1 MVYLK
6 RSKRFLSKAQKTTL
20 TLSPTTRHLVP
31 RLHCGL
37 TTCLQQSAHATSRI
51 LQKG

>member
-6 RSKRFLSKAQKTTL
+6 RSKRFLSKAQKTTP
-20 TLSPTTRHLVP
+20 TLSP
-31 RLHCGL
+31 
-37 TTCLQQSAHATSRI
+37 LQQSAHATSRI

>member
-20 TLSPTTRHLVP
+20 TLSSLTTRHLVP
-31 RLHCGL
+31 RLHCIL
-37 TTCLQQSAHATSRI
+37 DACQQSAHATSRI